1 MANDKVYLV
10 VMVACLDAPLAIQN
24 ILEVLEVL
32 EVMVNLSHLLLNMM
46 AD

>member
-1 MANDKVYLV
+1 MADDKVYLV

-32 EVMVNLSHLLLNMM
+32 VDLSRLLLDIMV
-46 AD
+46 D

>member
-24 ILEVLEVL
+24 ILEVLEV
-32 EVMVNLSHLLLNMM
+32 MVNLSHLLLNMM

>member
-1 MANDKVYLV
+1 VADDKVYLV

-32 EVMVNLSHLLLNMM
+32 VDLSRLLLDIMV
-46 AD
+46 D